1 MPDAAA
7 AELAALKKELEAQA
21 AANKELKEELAEVRL
36 ENKSLQKQLKSGPA
50 TPGASQED
58 MGLDV
63 PAEQRAGVHDLRVL
77 AARRKRDD
85 AQSQPENRQT
95 NGEPQ
100 AAPQGRRSGGAM
112 LASEERRL
120 SSPEELPPEEAKSVE
135 LTARIIEALQKR
147 TPFDTLEEAQL
158 KRLVAGMSVPHR
170 LR

>member
-85 AQSQPENRQT
+85 AQSQPENRPT

-100 AAPQGRRSGGAM
+100 ARRSGGAM